1 MTAIQ
6 NATSQTQAQNFDSHF
21 QNDLV
26 NAIRDGKI
34 VEIPWKDLTEAE
46 KRQAYNALFNP
57 SCW

>member
-1 MTAIQ
+1 MTATQ
-6 NATSQTQAQNFDSHF
+6 NATSQTQAQTLDSHF

-34 VEIPWKDLTEAE
+34 VEIPWNQLTEAE

-57 SCW
+57 CNW